1 MRLSARIAEL
11 ESTGD
16 HAGGGIVQML
26 PNESAD
32 VAIARATANGRSGG
46 VLLIP
51 APLTADEWVQLAI
64 SQQAAMTSRS

>member
-1 MRLSARIAEL
+1 MRLSARFAEL

-16 HAGGGIVQML
+16 AAGGGVVQML

-32 VAIARATANGRSGG
+32 GAIARATANGGAGG

-51 APLTADEWVQLAI
+51 GPLTADEWERLAI
-64 SQQAAMTSRS
+64 SQQAAMTARS